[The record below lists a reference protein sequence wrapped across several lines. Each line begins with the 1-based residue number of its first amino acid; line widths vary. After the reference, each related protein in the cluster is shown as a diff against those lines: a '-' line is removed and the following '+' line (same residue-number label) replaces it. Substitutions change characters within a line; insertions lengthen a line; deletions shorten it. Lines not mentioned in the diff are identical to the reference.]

1 MQTIDERIQT
11 NLANKQAIDDR
22 TLASISNKVKSL
34 GFNPDDFRFT
44 LSRSSLEVRESDQNW
59 FNFTLYFQKDWN
71 GTEYKLSLSTSGTS
85 YEFLNKSGFNL
96 LALQGVVAREFMADD
111 FSGIVMGLTGICI
124 RYAEALEPIY
134 KESHA
139 ISNEIEQAKKEKEA
153 ASKDDY
159 LGAVT
164 QFITEGA
171 IFTTNDY
178 NRRLRIS
185 DRGAEGIAKRYFR
198 IEKVTNKL
206 LKGSGAPYNAIR
218 FYVEQGRGLEASFL
232 GLFYGEGSQYLKDR
246 FISDLSRGTV
256 AFCSLL
262 PFNHPAI
269 VGVEE

>member
-1 MQTIDERIQT
+1 MQTIDERIET
-11 NLANKQAIDDR
+11 NKANWQAIQDR
-22 TLASISNKVKSL
+22 TIASISNKVKSL

-44 LSRSSLEVRESDQNW
+44 LSRSSLEVRESAQNW

-71 GTEYKLSLSTSGTS
+71 STEYKLSLSTSGTS

-124 RYAEALEPIY
+124 RYAEAMEPIY
-134 KESHA
+134 NEAHV

-153 ASKDDY
+153 AAKDDY
-159 LGAVT
+159 LGAVA

-171 IFTTNDY
+171 IFTTNDWE
-178 NRRLRIS
+178 RRIRKSDVSIS
-185 DRGAEGIAKRYFR
+185 RRYFR
-198 IEKVTNKL
+198 IEQITNKL
-206 LKGSGAPYNAIR
+206 VRGGGAPYNTLR
-218 FYVEQGRGLEASFL
+218 FYVERGSELEKSFY
-232 GLFYGEGSQYLKDR
+232 GSFYGEGRQYLKDR